1 MAQRLWHTGQS
12 PAFRAATPGPAPRIG
27 GMRRRTLL
35 KAGLA
40 GGALLV
46 AGGVAIVAGRDAV
59 RDRDAVLVAV
69 VPALLDGALP
79 AESAARAAAV
89 RGCTEGVVAAI
100 AGLAPASQAELAQLF
115 ALLGSTPGRRLLA
128 GVRAEWADAGVD
140 EVGAF
145 LQSWRRHRFALFR
158 GSYAALHD
166 LVIGTWYADASA
178 WPAIGYAGPLSL

>member
-1 MAQRLWHTGQS
+1 
-12 PAFRAATPGPAPRIG
+12 
-27 GMRRRTLL
+27 MRRRTLL

-40 GGALLV
+40 GGALLA

-59 RDRDAVLVAV
+59 RDRDAVLGAV

-79 AESAARAAAV
+79 AEPAARAAAV

-115 ALLGSTPGRRLLA
+115 TLLGSAPGRRLLA
-128 GVRAEWADAGVD
+128 GVRADWAEAGVD

-145 LQSWRRHRFALFR
+145 LQSWRLHRFALFR
-158 GSYAALHD
+158 GGYAALHD